1 MDILVPVQKGPWVR
15 IDMPDFGLRPP
26 ISAILAKVEHLS
38 GCPVMLIHDP
48 SLATL
53 ATVKAATRQQPVHQI
68 RYRSEDAEAGYRIA
82 FESGF
87 LLRLLNVPTPQRVQ
101 LASRA
106 DIRKRIIAEASRLNP
121 GLPAESAARIGT
133 TLYDGLMTQLRSC
146 GPGMAIDL
154 WLFADY
160 PELRGLQA
168 ASLEQQARGNA
179 AALNPAHDRQFP
191 ADVVRAN
198 RAMNS
203 AYALFAADLLNRP
216 ELAVPYQ
223 AAGLERIGRSLLA
236 TLQDPARSAVDQLIV
251 DDWAAQLGISGWY
264 EWVPAEV
271 SRQDALP

>member
-1 MDILVPVQKGPWVR
+1 MTMSDN
-15 IDMPDFGLRPP
+15 GLRPP
-26 ISAILAKVEHLS
+26 ISAILAKVEQLS

-68 RYRSEDAEAGYRIA
+68 RYRSDDAEAGYQIA

-87 LLRLLNVPTPQRVQ
+87 LLRLLNVPPPQRVQ

-106 DIRKRIIAEASRLNP
+106 EIHKRIIAEASRLNP
-121 GLPAESAARIGT
+121 GLPAESAARTGT
-133 TLYDGLMTQLRSC
+133 TLYEGLMTQLRSC
-146 GPGMAIDL
+146 GPGMAVDL

-179 AALNPAHDRQFP
+179 AALNPAHDRQCP